1 MSRISFLVTASIAAS
16 LATACSS
23 HDAATPSGSPVDT
36 AGLRDFRSVRVTGPD
51 NVVISTGKDFAVKA
65 EGSDR
70 LQKVLEIKVVN
81 GELRI
86 GRKEGWMN
94 LFGGMND
101 GATIRVSMPAIGGID
116 LTGSGDVDVDR
127 AEVSALDLSLTGS
140 GNLKIG
146 AAKVGALTA
155 DVTGS
160 GNVALAGTADSAKLS
175 TTGSGDVDG
184 KGLRAGRATVSVM
197 GSGNIGLASD
207 GPVDISIMGSGDVDV
222 KGRPQCKVSAM
233 GSGDAHCAA

>member
-1 MSRISFLVTASIAAS
+1 MSRTLFVSAAGAA
-16 LATACSS
+16 LALSTACSS
-23 HDAATPSGSPVDT
+23 HDAATQSGAPVNT
-36 AGLRDFRSVRVTGPD
+36 AGLRDFHSVQSTGPD
-51 NVVISTGKDFAVKA
+51 NVVISVGKDFAVKA

-70 LQKVLEIKVVN
+70 AMKVLEIKVVN

-94 LFGGMND
+94 MFGGMD
-101 GATIRVSMPAIGGID
+101 EGATIRVSMPSID
-116 LTGSGDVDVDR
+116 SVGLTGSGDVDVDR
-127 AEVSALDLSLTGS
+127 AEGSALDLSLTGS

-146 AAKVGALTA
+146 SAKVATLTT

-175 TTGSGDVDG
+175 TTGSGDVEG
-184 KGLRAGRATVSVM
+184 KGLKAGRASVSVL
-197 GSGNIGLASD
+197 GSGNVGFASD

-222 KGRPQCKVSAM
+222 KGKAQCKVSAM
-233 GSGDAHCAA
+233 GSGDAHCSA

>member
-1 MSRISFLVTASIAAS
+1 MSRMPVLTAVAVVAAMS
-16 LATACSS
+16 TACSS
-23 HDAATPSGSPVDT
+23 QNAATQSGSPVNT
-36 AGLRDFRSVRVTGPD
+36 TGLRDFRSVQSTGPD
-51 NVVISTGKDFAVKA
+51 NVIISVGRDFAVKA

-70 LQKVLEIKVVN
+70 TMKVLEIKVAN

-94 LFGGMND
+94 MFGGMDD
-101 GATIRVSMPAIGGID
+101 GATIRVSMPAIAGVG

-127 AEVSALDLSLTGS
+127 AEGSALDLSLTGS

-146 AAKVGALTA
+146 TAKVGALTV

-160 GNVALAGTADSAKLS
+160 GNIALAGTADSAKLS

-184 KGLRAGRATVSVM
+184 ARFKTRRASVSVL
-197 GSGNIGLASD
+197 GSGNVGFASD

-222 KGRPQCKVSAM
+222 KGKAQCKVSAM
-233 GSGDAHCAA
+233 GSGDAHCSA